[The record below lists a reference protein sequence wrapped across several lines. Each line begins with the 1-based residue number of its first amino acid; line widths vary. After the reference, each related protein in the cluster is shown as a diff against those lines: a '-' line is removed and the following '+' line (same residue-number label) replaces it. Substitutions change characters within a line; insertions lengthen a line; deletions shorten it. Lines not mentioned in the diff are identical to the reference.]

1 LPNANFVEV
10 LATVTVDS
18 AWTTKDGFGAWV
30 QHTTFSLLSVCAVD
44 TAWFTNDTMYM
55 HPRFSLVS
63 FDTALLPRHIE
74 DSMTGLVNSL
84 KTRDTLRDAFVL
96 VGTDTVGRRC
106 VSIVSGSC
114 IWLKGNAEAAFP
126 LASALASF
134 NHYVT
139 QNNIARGYGP
149 PPGDL
154 RLGPV
159 FNLSAGDS
167 GWRLR
172 AWSDSLAWNIE
183 QYVGGGDCPA
193 GCTEQAYTIYRI
205 TSNGSVTPVDSTR
218 DGFLSVQ
225 GRPASLHA
233 KRPSLSTTAVC
244 EIFDCFGRKVAY
256 GPVNL
261 LNRKCGSGIY
271 FIRLHGSGKLTARSY
286 HD

>member
-1 LPNANFVEV
+1 
-10 LATVTVDS
+10 
-18 AWTTKDGFGAWV
+18 
-30 QHTTFSLLSVCAVD
+30 
-44 TAWFTNDTMYM
+44 MYM